1 MTNTVFKLEDAGF
14 SRQQVDAI
22 TEYLD
27 QGVATKADIERLEG
41 QMKTDIERL
50 EGKLNNIYWMLGVL
64 VAGVASLVIKTFSG

>member
-41 QMKTDIERL
+41 
-50 EGKLNNIYWMLGVL
+50 KLNNIYWMLGVL